1 MAQLNI
7 FLRFPETPDEI
18 IDLGEDIEQYRN
30 ISRSI
35 QTVKEQLSNIDYCL
49 LYDSE
54 NIQAFK
60 RQAQILSEG
69 YLLNKVINQIRSLIS
84 PKKSQDI
91 HTTRLYRADH
101 QYHIW
106 NIHTC
111 QIDSASDI
119 IKSSAEKI
127 HNNEICTVFLL
138 TKQNSFNRNV
148 IPVVIDASHA
158 PHPELSIVPVSE
170 TVQDCV
176 DWIRQIKQNCG
187 FSLHNAWQF
196 LPTNMVYPASKQKI
210 YKNLNDGS
218 YWYYD
223 YFHREN
229 QEHYEVF
236 DTHGNHIGEADMTGK
251 IDRQKC
257 DKTKKIS
264 HLLN

>member
-1 MAQLNI
+1 MTQLNI

-18 IDLGEDIEQYRN
+18 IDLGDDIEQYKN
-30 ISRSI
+30 LSRSI
-35 QTVKEQLSNIDYCL
+35 KTVKEQLSGLDYWL

-54 NIQAFK
+54 NIQKFTQ
-60 RQAQILSEG
+60 QASMLSND
-69 YLLNKVINQIRSLIS
+69 YLLGKIINQIRFLITS
-84 PKKSQDI
+84 KSQDI
-91 HTTRLYRADH
+91 HITCPYRADH
-101 QYHIW
+101 QYHVW
-106 NIHTC
+106 DIHTC

-138 TKQNSFNRNV
+138 TKQNPFKRNV
-148 IPVVIDASHA
+148 IPVVIDAFHA
-158 PHPELSIVPVSE
+158 QQPELSIVPVTE

-176 DWIRQIKQNCG
+176 GWIRQIGQKRV
-187 FSLHNAWQF
+187 FSLRNTAQF
-196 LPTNMVYPASKQKI
+196 LPTNMIYIASKQRI
-210 YKNLNDGS
+210 YKSLNDGS
-218 YWYYD
+218 FWYYD

-236 DTHGNHIGEADMTGK
+236 DTHGNHIGEADITGR
-251 IDRQKC
+251 IDTRKC

>member
-18 IDLGEDIEQYRN
+18 IDLGEDIEQYKN
-30 ISRSI
+30 LSRSI
-35 QTVKEQLSNIDYCL
+35 KTVKEQLSGLNYWL

-54 NIQAFK
+54 NIQKFTQ
-60 RQAQILSEG
+60 QASILSND
-69 YLLNKVINQIRSLIS
+69 YLLGKIINQIRFLITS
-84 PKKSQDI
+84 KSQDI
-91 HTTRLYRADH
+91 HITCPYRADH
-101 QYHIW
+101 QYHVW
-106 NIHTC
+106 DIHTC
-111 QIDSASDI
+111 QANLASDI

-257 DKTKKIS
+257 DKTKTIS
-264 HLLN
+264 NLLN